1 MSTTQSTIK
10 DRGGRPP
17 GSEAIRSTAARKA
30 AVAVEALA
38 EIAALD
44 DAAFRERF
52 SGSPIKRVGRDRMV
66 RNVLYAIGNS
76 GLPHLRPVA
85 EALTNDPDPTVA
97 DAARWA
103 CERLP

>member
-38 EIAALD
+38 EIAAD
-44 DAAFRERF
+44 TSAPPAD
-52 SGSPIKRVGRDRMV
+52 RVQ
-66 RNVLYAIGNS
+66 
-76 GLPHLRPVA
+76 
-85 EALTNDPDPTVA
+85 
-97 DAARWA
+97 AARA
-103 CERLP
+103 ILEAARPNAVHPKC